1 MERTLV
7 LMLPNSTTQ
16 SLLLAGSWNRNPGYS
31 RMNSTTATMIGP
43 QSVVTISLSNKG
55 CCDQGTL
62 GGILTSRRRSGGGN
76 KRQWNAILG
85 KDATERRQRKER
97 KASDQSSF
105 AREERWLA
113 QL

>member
-1 MERTLV
+1 
-7 LMLPNSTTQ
+7 
-16 SLLLAGSWNRNPGYS
+16 
-31 RMNSTTATMIGP
+31 MIGP

-76 KRQWNAILG
+76 KRQWNAIILG
-85 KDATERRQRKER
+85 KEATERRQRKER